1 MTWQHMGSRGP
12 RGAAHGGNAAVVAVG
27 QFLQRSALRAP
38 SGGLLLLFRC
48 EGRGTAHMLST
59 GLGAAPAFGG
69 AGADKIALDIGQA
82 SEYRQHQAPGA
93 GAGVG
98 PRFRQGSKL
107 RLGVHDPLDDAEQVE
122 GAARQ
127 PVDAC
132 HGHDVAGANLP
143 SIRFSSRR
151 SGRAPV
157 AFSR

>member
-1 MTWQHMGSRGP
+1 
-12 RGAAHGGNAAVVAVG
+12 
-27 QFLQRSALRAP
+27 P

-107 RLGVHDPLDDAEQVE
+107 RLGVHDPLDDAKQIE
-122 GAARQ
+122 GAAST
-127 PVDAC
+127 
-132 HGHDVAGANLP
+132 VAAGPLWRGLGCLHLV
-143 SIRFSSRR
+143 SLTRR
-151 SGRAPV
+151 
-157 AFSR
+157 